1 MAIRIDP
8 NVSPVIPGML
18 QPSNPQMPTVQPVP
32 SQSGATISQPEQGAN
47 AVDVQNEQSSVDSDP
62 QGLNIPHDQRDRN
75 KGAGIRI

>member
-18 QPSNPQMPTVQPVP
+18 QPTNPQMPTVQPVP
-32 SQSGATISQPEQGAN
+32 SQPGAISQPDQGAN
-47 AVDVQNEQSSVDSDP
+47 AVDVQNEQSSVETDP